1 MMRAAR
7 AMRTQINLVDLS
19 DDFCDAE
26 NCYAVIGGANVYY
39 DVDHMTM
46 QFSTSL
52 ASGLLQQ
59 LPKT

>member
-1 MMRAAR
+1 
-7 AMRTQINLVDLS
+7 VDLS
-19 DDFCDAE
+19 DDFCDAV

-46 QFSTSL
+46 QFSTRL

-59 LPKT
+59 LPAT